1 MLKITKVATS
11 NQEIT
16 LQLDGRVTGQWI
28 ELLRDSAE
36 SVLEEEMRLSLD
48 LKNICFIDCEG
59 LAVIKSLMGRGVRQI
74 NAPLFGSAR
83 LQKPIELHR
92 AMPEQTRAAAEKR
105 LNLIKDSCHEPSGN
119 PHNPRPGR
127 ETEIP

>member
-36 SVLEEEMRLSLD
+36 SVLEQEMRLSLD

-59 LAVIKSLMGRGVRQI
+59 LAVIKSLMGRGVRQV
-74 NAPLFGSAR
+74 NAPLFVA
-83 LQKPIELHR
+83 
-92 AMPEQTRAAAEKR
+92 EQLRKCAAAEG
-105 LNLIKDSCHEPSGN
+105 D
-119 PHNPRPGR
+119 
-127 ETEIP
+127 

>member
-59 LAVIKSLMGRGVRQI
+59 LAVIKSLMGRGVLQV
-74 NAPLFGSAR
+74 NAPLFVA
-83 LQKPIELHR
+83 
-92 AMPEQTRAAAEKR
+92 EQLRKCEAEQG
-105 LNLIKDSCHEPSGN
+105 D
-119 PHNPRPGR
+119 
-127 ETEIP
+127 